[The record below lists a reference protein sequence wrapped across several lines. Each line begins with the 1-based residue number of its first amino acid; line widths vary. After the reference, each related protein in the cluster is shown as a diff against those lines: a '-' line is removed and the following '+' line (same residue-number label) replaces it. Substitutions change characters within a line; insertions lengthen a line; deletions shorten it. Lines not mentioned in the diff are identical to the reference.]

1 MPEMNETAAN
11 KANVERMIAD
21 EFCVAAGPL
30 LQKSCRVIRPS
41 ESPAPDFLL
50 EVDGTHVGLELTAYY
65 EQGPHNDA
73 YERDQKIKYCIAD
86 MWQRNPDLGRFF
98 IHLGFRLT
106 EKGFT
111 IPSGADA
118 IDKFV
123 HELVRFVREHEG
135 ATQEWRKQFDF
146 VPAALQ
152 PRRTPQNHVLISS
165 DKYPALSQSCDLIRL
180 THNPNISV
188 SLPST
193 SLATRAF
200 SPDLDE
206 VRRVLEK
213 KLNKLP
219 SYRQSM
225 PDIPIWLLV
234 YTEGWRNSS
243 YVFNH
248 EEIAGRIVNQICE
261 VISGSPSKFDRV
273 WWGSNFGPQPDTIIC
288 VAGNETGKQL

>member
-1 MPEMNETAAN
+1 MSNAPS
-11 KANVERMIAD
+11 KKKQIERTIAD
-21 EFCVAAGPL
+21 EFCAAVGPL
-30 LQKSCRVIRPS
+30 IGKNCRVIRNI
-41 ESPAPDFLL
+41 ESPDVLL
-50 EVDGTHVGLELTAYY
+50 EVAGREIGLELTAYY

-73 YERDQKIKYCIAD
+73 YERNQRIKYKVAD
-86 MWQRNPDLGRFF
+86 VWQHNSDLGSFF
-98 IHLGFRLT
+98 VHLGFRLT

-111 IPSGADA
+111 IPSASDA

-135 ATQEWRKQFDF
+135 AGQEWRKQFDF

-152 PRRTPQNHVLISS
+152 PRSTRQDHVLVSP
-165 DKYPALSQSCDLIRL
+165 DKYPTLSQFCDLIRL

-193 SLATRAF
+193 SLETRAF
-200 SPDLDE
+200 STDLEE
-206 VRRVLEK
+206 VRRVLEN

-219 SYRQSM
+219 SYRHSM
-225 PDIPIWLLV
+225 PDVPMWLLV

-261 VISGSPSKFDRV
+261 VVNGSSDKFDRV
-273 WWGSNFGPQPDTIIC
+273 WWGPNFGPQPDTIIC
-288 VAGNETGKQL
+288 IAGNEAGKQL